1 MSLEVCLEVTERM
14 VMLEK
19 QGGNP
24 GRLENAS
31 QGQSQASS
39 TVLVSLAL
47 PSSVAY
53 EEAGWEGDTR
63 IKG

>member
-1 MSLEVCLEVTERM
+1 MNLEVCLEVTERM
-14 VMLEK
+14 VLLEK

-31 QGQSQASS
+31 QGQSQASCA
-39 TVLVSLAL
+39 VLVSLVL

-53 EEAGWEGDTR
+53 EEASWEGDTR

>member
-1 MSLEVCLEVTERM
+1 MSLEVYLEVTERM
-14 VMLEK
+14 FMLEK

-47 PSSVAY
+47 SSSVAY
-53 EEAGWEGDTR
+53 EEASWEGDTQ